1 VAKLLIIAPTCDRT
15 DVGEAWVAYQWA
27 SRLSER
33 HDATILTYHK
43 RSRPPVAEQIPH
55 ARVIEWSEPAG
66 LGKAE
71 RLNSMLKPGYIP
83 FYIRAR
89 RWIKRAVEA
98 GERFDVAHQ
107 PVPVAMRY
115 PSPVVGLG
123 IPFVIGPV
131 GGGLSSP
138 PGFEAEDK
146 APWYVNLRRFDSFRM
161 RHDRLLR
168 RTYSEAGTV
177 LGIAD
182 YVGEILESVP
192 VRRLEIMSETGIEAL
207 PPEIERT
214 GREAQEVRLLY
225 VGRLIRTKGARD
237 AIRAMSQVGDRRVVL
252 DIVGDG
258 FDRGP
263 CEELVRELGIES
275 RVRFHGT
282 QPRDKVDEFYRA
294 ADVFVFP
301 SYREPG
307 GNVAYEAMAAGLPLI
322 VSDRGGPGAAVDES
336 CGRRIRP
343 TEPNAYAQDIAAA
356 IVELVDDQALRLE
369 LGRNA
374 RARVANTALW
384 DRKIDYLDKLY
395 AEL

>member
-1 VAKLLIIAPTCDRT
+1 MAKLLIIAPTCDST

-27 SRLSER
+27 SRLSAR

-43 RSRPPVAEQIPH
+43 KSRPSVTEQIPH

-71 RLNSMLKPGYIP
+71 RLNSMLKPAYVP
-83 FYIRAR
+83 FYVRAR
-89 RWIKRAVEA
+89 RWIKQSLAA
-98 GERFDVAHQ
+98 GEHFDIAHQ

-138 PGFEAEDK
+138 PGFEAEDQ
-146 APWYVNLRRFDSFRM
+146 APWYVRLRRFDAFRM
-161 RHDRLLR
+161 QHDRLLR
-168 RTYSEAGTV
+168 RTYSEASCV

-182 YVGEILESVP
+182 YVADLLESVP
-192 VRRLEIMSETGIEAL
+192 LRRLEIMSETGIEAL
-207 PPEIERT
+207 PALVERADHP
-214 GREAQEVRLLY
+214 GGAVRLLY

-237 AIRAMSQVGDRRVVL
+237 AIRAMSLIGDRDVVF

-263 CEELVRELGIES
+263 CEDLVRELGLEG
-275 RVRFHGT
+275 RVVFHGA
-282 QPRDKVDEFYRA
+282 QPREKVEEFYRA
-294 ADVFVFP
+294 ADVFLFP

-307 GNVAYEAMAAGLPLI
+307 GNVAYEAMASGLPLI
-322 VSDRGGPGAAVDES
+322 VSDRGGPGTAVDES
-336 CGRRIRP
+336 CGRRIHP
-343 TEPNAYAQDIAAA
+343 TDPHGYARDIAAA
-356 IVELVDDQALRLE
+356 VIELVDDASVRQE

-374 RARVANTALW
+374 RTRVANIALW
-384 DRKIDYLDKLY
+384 DRKIDSVDKLY